1 LHVLVNL
8 SNRSLWIR
16 ISQRNIRG
24 SLLFF
29 RTILLSLSL
38 LKSRRDIL
46 LWVTQRLL
54 HVVIQRVEFANGL
67 FRSILSLLL
76 LLINLSLIVSV
87 KDLFVLE
94 GLLFLI
100 ELDMDGPWLLVQ
112 SIVSFSCQRNLF
124 LFIIQLK
131 LVWGCLIIKYFFFLF
146 SNCVNNIGNSILL
159 HVIIWL

>member
-1 LHVLVNL
+1 M
-8 SNRSLWIR
+8 
-16 ISQRNIRG
+16 
-24 SLLFF
+24 
-29 RTILLSLSL
+29 
-38 LKSRRDIL
+38 
-46 LWVTQRLL
+46 QRLL

-76 LLINLSLIVSV
+76 LLINLSLFIGV

-100 ELDMDGPWLLVQ
+100 ELDMDGPGLLVQ

-124 LFIIQLK
+124 LFIIKLK
-131 LVWGCLIIKYFFFLF
+131 LVWGCLVIKNFFFLF
-146 SNCVNNIGNSILL
+146 RDSVNDIRNSILL